1 MILHLPA
8 NFRLLRNVLFS
19 GESVSVRVGHYPNK
33 MRVKEVF
40 NTKHSILR
48 FFPKLVVSPFQFVG
62 IGLLI
67 ARNISDMIVVK
78 RLCTVYMAAK

>member
-8 NFRLLRNVLFS
+8 NFRLLPNVLFS
-19 GESVSVRVGHYPNK
+19 AYASDIIPTRCAL
-33 MRVKEVF
+33 REVF

-48 FFPKLVVSPFQFVG
+48 FFPKLGVSHFQFVG

-67 ARNISDMIVVK
+67 AVNISDMIVVK
-78 RLCTVYMAAK
+78 LLCTVYMAAK